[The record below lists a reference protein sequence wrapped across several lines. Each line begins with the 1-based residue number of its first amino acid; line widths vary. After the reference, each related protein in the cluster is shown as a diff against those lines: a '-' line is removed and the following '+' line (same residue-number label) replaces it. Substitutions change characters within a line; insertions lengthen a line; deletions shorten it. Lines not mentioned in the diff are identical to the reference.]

1 MLQAFQQNDFQ
12 WVLKL
17 LSILITDAFDPFKSS
32 KPFSKISLKVHKM
45 NFTKINGALIDN
57 CWYQIPCL
65 QAKGFIAKN
74 NCHLFKLMSRLKM
87 IYIDNVLVKNIF

>member
-17 LSILITDAFDPFKSS
+17 LSILITDAFDPFKV
-32 KPFSKISLKVHKM
+32 PNLLSKISLKVHKM

-57 CWYQIPCL
+57 CWYQIP
-65 QAKGFIAKN
+65 
-74 NCHLFKLMSRLKM
+74 
-87 IYIDNVLVKNIF
+87 